1 MKKGDLRKQEILIT
15 AETLFCQKGYEQ
27 TSVQDILDI
36 LNISKGSFYHHFVS
50 KEALLEGI
58 CQKRAEQIYQNV
70 LLTVDHSYSNLNN
83 LNKLFSGMIPFQ
95 NEKLVFLLMLL
106 PIFSLPEGR
115 MMKITYC
122 DALAEL
128 FAPDVIYWLHK
139 GHDSKELYCPEP
151 EITAD
156 LILSLIN
163 RLWVMICGMMISA
176 EKNGK
181 ETDLQA
187 ILKLTDRYRIS
198 IEQILSMPFGSLEL
212 IDLPALRLLCEQ
224 IHNHWHP

>member
-128 FAPDVIYWLHK
+128 FASDVIYWLHK

-187 ILKLTDRYRIS
+187 ILQLTDRYRIS

>member
-128 FAPDVIYWLHK
+128 FTPDVIYWLHK

-187 ILKLTDRYRIS
+187 ILQLTDRYRIS

>member
-1 MKKGDLRKQEILIT
+1 MKKGDRRKQEILNT

-27 TSVQDILDI
+27 TSIQDILDI
-36 LNISKGSFYHHFVS
+36 LNTSKGSFYHHFIS

-70 LLTVDHSYSNLNN
+70 ILSVDPSFSASHNLNT
-83 LNKLFSGMIPFQ
+83 LLSGMIPFR

-115 MMKITYC
+115 IMKITYC
-122 DALAEL
+122 DALAGL
-128 FAPDVIYWLHK
+128 FTPDVIYWLHE
-139 GHDSKELYCPEP
+139 GHDSKELYCPES

-181 ETDLQA
+181 EADLQA
-187 ILKLTDRYRIS
+187 ILRLTDRYRIS
-198 IEQILSMPFGSLEL
+198 IEQILAMPFGSLEL